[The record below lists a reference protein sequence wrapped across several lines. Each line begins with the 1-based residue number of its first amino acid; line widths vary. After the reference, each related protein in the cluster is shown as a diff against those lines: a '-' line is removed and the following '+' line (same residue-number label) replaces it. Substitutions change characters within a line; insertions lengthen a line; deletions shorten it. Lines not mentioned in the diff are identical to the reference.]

1 MWIVLGY
8 PQQDPIFKKNITYV
22 SHDEFLESDF
32 FEQFNNAVIDY
43 KLYLEDSS
51 DSAKFGLG

>member
-8 PQQDPIFKKNITYV
+8 PQHDPIFQKKINDLYENVTYV

-32 FEQFNNAVIDY
+32 FE
-43 KLYLEDSS
+43 
-51 DSAKFGLG
+51 